1 MFLPPHG
8 VCKNDV
14 VSSHKFLH
22 ASTNKCI
29 EYNHSR
35 KVRIFNMHA
44 YIGQTRGAVHA
55 EITKKHVRRSE
66 STLNI

>member
-1 MFLPPHG
+1 
-8 VCKNDV
+8 
-14 VSSHKFLH
+14 
-22 ASTNKCI
+22 
-29 EYNHSR
+29 
-35 KVRIFNMHA
+35 MHA